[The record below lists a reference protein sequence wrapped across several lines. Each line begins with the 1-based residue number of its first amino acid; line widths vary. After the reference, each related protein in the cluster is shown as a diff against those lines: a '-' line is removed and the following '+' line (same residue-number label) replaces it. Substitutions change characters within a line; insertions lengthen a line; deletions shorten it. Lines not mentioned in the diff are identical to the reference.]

1 MHVNRINAYIKSTI
15 YFSVNVKLK
24 KNSGYIIIVFIM
36 LVCSFFILKDN
47 PFDIIFNASID
58 IQDRVINAVGNMICQ
73 TFCPLPESGSLNP
86 NMSIKDTTSSVIFGK
101 MFPIVVFMENSY
113 HNETDK
119 SSGNKEIN
127 GVENEVQ
134 HEGEVKN
141 KYEKE
146 NKCDNCYNQNFQSM
160 NKYTEVDLNEM
171 NSNENKKEE
180 TEDIEQNQKT
190 EIINVDENAAHEVM
204 NQEST
209 EPIMKDDKENMDAKG
224 VAALNILE
232 TGSQKGFSVQEL
244 ASKSFARQNFYVVPS
259 HTSLPD
265 YMLDT
270 DYFLND
276 DLGVE
281 NKIPHILIYHTHA
294 SEAFADSL
302 ENEMTIVQV
311 GDKLAQLLESYGCEV
326 THITE
331 KFDMVE
337 GVLDR
342 GKAYTYSEARIGQ
355 ILDNNEDIDMVIDLH
370 RDGVRE
376 DLHLVTDIN
385 EKKTAQ
391 VMLFNGISYSNAQ
404 GEIDYLKNPYLM
416 DNLALTYQLYALG
429 EKYYPDLFRCI
440 YIEAYRYNLHL
451 CRRSMLI
458 EAGAQTNTFEEVL
471 NAMEPLAELI
481 YREITGEK
489 ILWGNTD

>member
-1 MHVNRINAYIKSTI
+1 
-15 YFSVNVKLK
+15 
-24 KNSGYIIIVFIM
+24 M
-36 LVCSFFILKDN
+36 LVCSFYILKDN
-47 PFDIIFNASID
+47 SLDIFFNTSID
-58 IQDRVINAVGNMICQ
+58 TPDRVINAVGNMICQ
-73 TFCPLPESGSLNP
+73 TFCPLPERGSFNP
-86 NMSIKDTTSSVIFGK
+86 NMSIKDTPSSIIFGK
-101 MFPIVVFMENSY
+101 MFPIVVFIENSY
-113 HNETDK
+113 HYEIDK
-119 SSGNKEIN
+119 SSDNKEKNEIK
-127 GVENEVQ
+127 NEVKY
-134 HEGEVKN
+134 EGEVKN
-141 KYEKE
+141 SYEE
-146 NKCDNCYNQNFQSM
+146 ESKCDNHYNQIFQSKD
-160 NKYTEVDLNEM
+160 KYIKVDLDEM
-171 NSNENKKEE
+171 KSNEDKKED
-180 TEDIEQNQKT
+180 TEEIEQNKNTEIEQNENT
-190 EIINVDENAAHEVM
+190 EIINTEENTTYEVI
-204 NQEST
+204 NQESK
-209 EPIMKDDKENMDAKG
+209 ELIMEDKQTMDASG

-232 TGSQKGFSVQEL
+232 TGLQKGFSMQEL
-244 ASKSFARQNFYVVPS
+244 VSNSFVRQNFYIVPS

-270 DYFLND
+270 NYFLND
-276 DLGVE
+276 NLGVE

-294 SEAFADSL
+294 SENFADSL

-355 ILDNNEDIDMVIDLH
+355 ILENNKDIDMVIDLH

-391 VMLFNGISYSNAQ
+391 IMLFNGISYSNAQ

-429 EKYYPDLFRCI
+429 EKYYPDFFRCI

-489 ILWGNTD
+489 II